1 MVSLKPGYP
10 ITQFLYGHFKFDVGI
25 ATFAHFMNRKEKIL
39 LFLLAAI
46 NFTHILDFMII
57 MPLGNYLMPYFHI
70 STQQFSL
77 IVSAYSYAAFTSGI
91 IAAFV
96 IDNFDRK
103 KSLLFGYIG
112 FVVGTLLCGL
122 APDYKF
128 LIAARVLAGLFG
140 GLIGAQILSMVAD
153 TFSYERRG
161 RAMGYLMAAF
171 SVASVL
177 GVPISLYVANL
188 ISWHAPFILVAIMG
202 FLLIPFIIKF
212 IEPMKGHIMESSNR
226 KPAEAFVIIFSRPN
240 ALIALSLSALVV
252 FGHFLIIPF
261 INPFMEFNVR
271 FTKNQIPLTY
281 VVGGIATLFSAPF
294 FGKLADRVGKLK
306 VFTICSLLSLPFIY
320 FITNMPVI
328 SFYYVLIATGIWFV
342 VANGRMIATQAMVS
356 NIIEPQYRGS
366 FMSVSSSL
374 QQLFV
379 GSASFIAGLIVSNDP
394 LTKRIFHYDWVG
406 YLSIVVLAFCIFIG
420 YALQKST
427 SNL

>member
-1 MVSLKPGYP
+1 
-10 ITQFLYGHFKFDVGI
+10 
-25 ATFAHFMNRKEKIL
+25 MNPKEKIL

-103 KSLLFGYIG
+103 KSLLFGYTGFIIG
-112 FVVGTLLCGL
+112 TFLCGL

-128 LIAARVLAGLFG
+128 LIAARILAGLFG
-140 GLIGAQILSMVAD
+140 GLIGAQVLSIVAD
-153 TFSYERRG
+153 TFPYEKRG

-188 ISWHAPFILVAIMG
+188 ISWHAPFIMVAIMG
-202 FLLIPFIIKF
+202 FLLIPFTIKF
-212 IEPMKGHIMESSNR
+212 IPPMKAHMAESAGR
-226 KPAEAFVIIFSRPN
+226 KPAEAFVIIFSRKN
-240 ALIALSLSALVV
+240 ALLAFSLSSLMV
-252 FGHFLIIPF
+252 FGHFLIVPF
-261 INPFMEFNVR
+261 INPFMEFNVG

-294 FGKLADRVGKLK
+294 FGKVADRVGKLK
-306 VFTICSLLSLPFIY
+306 VFVTCSILSLPFVY
-320 FITNMPVI
+320 FITNMPAI
-328 SFYYVLIATGIWFV
+328 AFYYVLIVTAMWFV
-342 VANGRMIATQAMVS
+342 VANGRMIAAQAMVS
-356 NIIEPQYRGS
+356 NVIEPQYRGS
-366 FMSVSSSL
+366 FMSINSSL

-379 GSASFIAGLIVSNDP
+379 GSASFIAGLIVTNDP
-394 LTKRIFHYDWVG
+394 ISKKIFHYNWVG
-406 YLSIVVLAFCIFIG
+406 YVSITILAFCIYLAF
-420 YALQKST
+420 ALKKST
-427 SNL
+427 TDL

>member
-1 MVSLKPGYP
+1 MNNNDLRK
-10 ITQFLYGHFKFDVGI
+10 
-25 ATFAHFMNRKEKIL
+25 FMNRKERIL
-39 LFLLAAI
+39 LLLLASI

-103 KSLLFGYIG
+103 KSLLFGYSG
-112 FVVGTLLCGL
+112 FVIGTLLCGL

-128 LIAARVLAGLFG
+128 LIAARILAGLFG
-140 GLIGAQILSMVAD
+140 GLIGAQVLSIVAD
-153 TFSYERRG
+153 TFTYERRG

-177 GVPISLYVANL
+177 GVPLSLYAANL
-188 ISWHAPFILVAIMG
+188 ISWHAPFIMVAIMG

-212 IEPMKGHIMESSNR
+212 IEPMKGHIAENTAR
-226 KPAEAFVIIFSRPN
+226 KPTEAFVIIFSRKN
-240 ALIALSLSALVV
+240 ALLALALSALVV
-252 FGHFLIIPF
+252 FGHFLIVPF
-261 INPFMEFNVR
+261 INPFMEFNVE

-294 FGKLADRVGKLK
+294 FGKLADKIGKIK

-356 NIIEPQYRGS
+356 NVIESQYRGS
-366 FMSVSSSL
+366 FMSVNSSL

-379 GSASFIAGLIVSNDP
+379 GSASFMAGLIVTNDAVS
-394 LTKRIFHYDWVG
+394 KKIFHYNWVG
-406 YLSIVVLAFCIFIG
+406 YLSIAVLAFCIYLG
-420 YALQKST
+420 YALKNKT
-427 SNL
+427 IDL